1 MKIVVDGDGKFVALS
16 SFEEKDLL
24 KNSGFYWD
32 SKLRKWWTNDVEK
45 AMLLSDFFDQ
55 STWEYLVKLEE
66 RKQQE
71 MVESSK
77 TYSDFHVPLPNGISL
92 YPYQRAGVEFLVKH
106 KNVML
111 ADEQRLGKTYQT
123 LGFVNVARPKDV
135 LIVCPAT
142 VKSEW
147 KYNAEKLL
155 VDEYNIQVIGKDF
168 PLPSVNGRNFYII
181 NYDILKKWEP
191 MLRRKWDV
199 IVFDESHKL
208 KNRGWAVKRVVD
220 GKEVVEIKGTER
232 TYIATQLSNYA
243 DKIILLT
250 GTPIMNRPDE
260 FFTQLKI
267 AKHPLGRSWKKFA
280 DRFLIREARS
290 NWVETVGY
298 KNLEEFSQILRQGFM
313 MRRTREQVFPQLP
326 TKTRELI
333 PVDINDIELTEE
345 VKMRLDELLRK
356 YDGLIR
362 NIEQLDAEVRS
373 GNNEN
378 RKEWEEKIKQLKGE
392 LYEMTVGE
400 ISHYRKILSEKKVNL
415 TIKFVDD
422 LLEEVKQ
429 VVIFGHY
436 TSTLL
441 KLKEHYGDKAGLL
454 IGDTPLKQREEERI
468 QFNQGEKELMI
479 VSTRAGG
486 EGVSYSS
493 ADIGVFIDWDW
504 NPKVMEQAEDRLVDI
519 TQNRPKMYYY
529 IIVDKTIDAYI
540 AKKILEKE
548 ALINKVMDKI

>member
-1 MKIVVDGDGKFVALS
+1 MKIMVDDDGRFVALS
-16 SFEEKDLL
+16 TFEEKDML
-24 KNSGFYWD
+24 KNAGFYWD
-32 SKLRKWWTNDVEK
+32 PKMKRWWTNDVEK
-45 AMLLSDFFDQ
+45 AMLLNNFFDQ
-55 STWEYLVKLEE
+55 STWEYLVRLEE

-71 MVESSK
+71 MIESSK
-77 TYSDFHVPLPNGISL
+77 IFSDFHVPFPDGVSL
-92 YPYQRAGVEFLVKH
+92 YPYQRAGVEFLMKH

-147 KYNAEKLL
+147 RYNAEKLL
-155 VDEYNIQVIGKDF
+155 VDRYNIQVVGKNF
-168 PLPSVNGRNFYII
+168 PLPSVSGKNFFII
-181 NYDILKKWEP
+181 NYDILKKWEM
-191 MLRRKWDV
+191 MLKRKWDV

-220 GKEVVEIKGTER
+220 GKEEVEIKGTER
-232 TYIATQLSNYA
+232 TYIASQLSNYA

-250 GTPIMNRPDE
+250 GTPLMNRPDE

-267 AKHPLGRSWKKFA
+267 AKHPLGKSWKKFA
-280 DRFLIREARS
+280 DHFLIREARV

-298 KNLEEFSQILRQGFM
+298 KNLEEFSHILRQGFM

-345 VKMRLDELLRK
+345 VKAQLDELLER
-356 YDGLIR
+356 YNGLIR
-362 NIEQLDAEVRS
+362 DIEQLDAEVRS
-373 GNNEN
+373 GNKEN

-392 LYEMTVGE
+392 LYEMEIGE
-400 ISHYRKILSEKKVNL
+400 ISHYRKILSEKKVEP

-436 TSTLL
+436 TSSLL
-441 KLKEHYGDKAGLL
+441 KLKEHYGDRAGLL
-454 IGDTPLKQREEERI
+454 IGDTSLKQREEERI
-468 QFNQGEKELMI
+468 LFNKGEKELMI
-479 VSTRAGG
+479 VSMRAGG

-504 NPKVMEQAEDRLVDI
+504 NPKVLEQAEDRLVDI
-519 TQNRPKMYYY
+519 TQIRPKMYYY
-529 IIVDKTIDAYI
+529 IIVDKTIDVNV

-548 ALINKVMDKI
+548 EIINKVMDKI